1 MCLSQIKPNPPL
13 ETKVCSGASAARPK
27 ESIVSASLSNVG
39 VLCTRSV
46 VFAYSAMSVAEAARL
61 MSERRVGCL
70 VVVDE
75 AVPEQ
80 RTVVGMLT
88 DRDIVTAVV
97 ARDLDP
103 HGLSVAEIMS
113 RNPACAREDDVL
125 LDVLA
130 LMRRRG
136 VRRLPVTGVR
146 GELIGLVALDDVLEI
161 VAEELQALSQAVGA
175 NVRHAPALQP

>member
-1 MCLSQIKPNPPL
+1 MN
-13 ETKVCSGASAARPK
+13 ASF
-27 ESIVSASLSNVG
+27 SNAG
-39 VLCTRSV
+39 GICTRSV

-61 MSERRVGCL
+61 MNERRVGCL

-75 AVPEQ
+75 AEPGQ

-97 ARDLDP
+97 ARDVDP
-103 HGLSVAEIMS
+103 HSLGVAEIMS
-113 RNPACAREDDVL
+113 RNPVCAREDDAL

-136 VRRLPVTGVR
+136 ARRLPVTGVR

-161 VAEELQALSQAVGA
+161 VAEELQALSEAVGA
-175 NVRHAPALQP
+175 NVRRAPALQP

>member
-1 MCLSQIKPNPPL
+1 MN
-13 ETKVCSGASAARPK
+13 ASFANAGG
-27 ESIVSASLSNVG
+27 I
-39 VLCTRSV
+39 CTRGV

-61 MSERRVGCL
+61 MNERRVGSL
-70 VVVDE
+70 LVVDE
-75 AVPEQ
+75 AVPER

-97 ARDLDP
+97 ARDVDP
-103 HGLSVAEIMS
+103 HSLSVAEIMS
-113 RNPACAREDDVL
+113 RNPACAREDDAL

-146 GELIGLVALDDVLEI
+146 GELIGLVTLDDVLEI

-175 NVRHAPALQP
+175 NVRRASGPQP